1 MANQLTVDELKEE
14 LLKWQETRDF
24 LNREIAAVEQSTTAI
39 SIWMAENKDDMYRA
53 YFALSDALRKKDSAA
68 FDKALDDAG
77 ELAGTVLKT
86 PLTDG
91 KTITEAA
98 EKIFGD
104 EDAKNADKAVYER
117 LSAIPL
123 EFPEH
128 LYTPVETPEEVK
140 TATDTDAPLD
150 AVVEATAKAKIEA
163 EKAEKAEKSSWAS
176 KMWPFG
182 STQKEKPADVMEKI
196 QEVRGELLGLK
207 TSKPFY
213 VNSFFDWLESMHLP
227 PEGRPEVL
235 GDGDYND
242 YLTRTYRNPDYLL
255 RQVYNDCNETL
266 QVIFEEV
273 CENAQAYDSLKSV
286 FTNQDL
292 DHLDAAITRY
302 KDNKEIVKGLLE
314 EMGEPSLVALA
325 LSSFDAGEKR
335 TGAFE
340 VAVDAAP
347 EELTIK
353 DKDGNALTN
362 GTNVFDRVFELVLE
376 KDATLTPEALGY
388 TYEALKR
395 RGKDKDLSAVAL
407 AVVAAVSD
415 EDVKK
420 LISEVQ
426 EQEQEKAAAA
436 AKKQAEA
443 DAKAKAAAE
452 KAAAEAEKA
461 KKEQDANPEQQA
473 APAEGRQ
480 QGPQGQDGQQ
490 GADGQQGQDGQ
501 RAAEKLT
508 PLQIAAQQGN
518 TDIIRMLMAAKD
530 KVDFETQSFP
540 QSSKLTTVLQVTEKD
555 PDKTKAVLH
564 ELFRIMGRDTSAV
577 DFYVDMH
584 TAITEGKTQKT
595 GNLLKNASREMLEEW
610 LLIRSACE
618 PESEHAMDAL
628 LGVAKTEDARASLF
642 QTAVSVGVPPF
653 APEQQNDTKLR
664 KMKERLHALAEKAM
678 ASGKTADIGIY
689 TGTVQFV
696 AANTTRTE
704 FADMISHS
712 TGFQSS
718 LLGKIMKNVDPEGIY
733 GSVQCLKPLEEA
745 FDQKIE
751 MADAFHVAGEGESN
765 KDNAARL
772 FGMADQYAGDYIQS
786 PAGDT
791 ATVLYPEKLSH
802 IYHAY
807 DAVGYFSG
815 AKSGQS
821 EAAINK
827 ENATTYINVLE
838 KRPGYIRIGDDLLR
852 AENWDMMIF
861 NGQYGDLEVFK
872 NGTDKISLSLEE
884 SRVDEVFKAAMD
896 GKDSFVAFQD
906 MLLLDAAT
914 FTTLRYN
921 EAAGEV
927 VFDQDILV
935 SDVTKKEFDALAKA
949 LQEKNDGVYSLDA
962 ENLLINTKKVDGV
975 YTRTL
980 SYYDPDAPADEKE
993 WEELTVELLVNGR
1006 TIFTKDLFGERDYG
1020 LETDISAQ
1028 EQKDAALSAKIAEDI
1043 AARANFENIAEGLT
1057 VNKEAVLAVKSAE
1070 DTGMDTLTVIGSSRY
1085 VLEYLQDVA
1094 EEAPAAAAKNG
1105 SGVAKSFND
1114 ASAGSKFSAAA
1125 EEPQVPRAATKPAR
1139 KSVNWVNADRILK
1152 EPFIEVKGGNF
1163 EVVVHGEEIAMKAA
1177 EKHRA
1182 AVKKTH
1188 TEVFDDFL
1196 CNKDDLCEASIYRG
1210 EAPRVVLKTG
1220 SEDVSVDVNA
1230 EDIKKA
1236 AKALGLKETVLT
1248 EDTSAGKRGKLQQAA
1263 ILHFYRSDKQ
1273 RSISETLR
1281 GLEAQRAA
1289 EKKNKKNAPKA
1300 G

>member
-24 LNREIAAVEQSTTAI
+24 LNREIAAVEASTTAI
-39 SIWMAENKDDMYRA
+39 SIWMAETKDGMYRS
-53 YFALSDALRKKDSAA
+53 YFALSDALRAKDSAA
-68 FDKALDDAG
+68 FEKALDDAG
-77 ELAGTVLKT
+77 ELVGTVLKI
-86 PLTDG
+86 PLDGG

-98 EKIFGD
+98 KKTFNGK
-104 EDAKNADKAVYER
+104 DAGTDDKRVYAR
-117 LSAIPL
+117 LSAIEL

-128 LYTPVETPEEVK
+128 LYTPTETPEAIKV
-140 TATDTDAPLD
+140 ATDSDAPLD

-273 CENAQAYDSLKSV
+273 CENAQAYDSLKAV
-286 FTNQDL
+286 FTGQDL
-292 DHLDAAITRY
+292 DNLGAAIKRY
-302 KDNKEIVKGLLE
+302 KDNKDIVKDLLE

-325 LSSFDAGEKR
+325 LSSFDADVEQR
-335 TGAFE
+335 TSAFH
-340 VAVDAAP
+340 VAIDTAP
-347 EELTIK
+347 EALMIK
-353 DKDGNALTN
+353 DKDGNVLTS
-362 GTNVFDRVFELVLE
+362 GTNVFDRVFDLVLE
-376 KDATLTPEALGY
+376 KDAHLSPMALFY
-388 TYEALKR
+388 TYEALKN
-395 RGKDKDLSAVAL
+395 RGQDEDLSAVAL
-407 AVVAAVSD
+407 AVVDAVSD
-415 EDVKK
+415 KDVKK
-420 LISEVQ
+420 LI
-426 EQEQEKAAAA
+426 
-436 AKKQAEA
+436 A
-443 DAKAKAAAE
+443 DAKKKEESFQKEREEAAE
-452 KAAAEAEKA
+452 KAAAQAKAVAEKEAAA
-461 KKEQDANPEQQA
+461 KAKQEQENPA
-473 APAEGRQ
+473 GEGEQ
-480 QGPQGQDGQQ
+480 QGPQGQDGE
-490 GADGQQGQDGQ
+490 QGQDGQ
-501 RAAEKLT
+501 AGQQDQQGQET
-508 PLQIAAQQGN
+508 PLEQKMRMTPLEYAAQQGSI
-518 TDIIRMLMAAKD
+518 DVIRMLLGAKD

-540 QSSKLTTVLQVTEKD
+540 KSSKLTKVLAETADD
-555 PDKTKAVLH
+555 PEKTKEVLH
-564 ELFRIMGRDTSAV
+564 ALFLITGRKTEAI

-584 TAITEGKTQKT
+584 TAITDGKTKKV
-595 GNLLKNASREMLEEW
+595 GNLLKDVTRERLEEW

-618 PESEHAMDAL
+618 PEAEHAMDAL
-628 LGVAKTEDARASLF
+628 LAVAKTEDARASLF

-653 APEQQNDTKLR
+653 APEQNNDTKLQ
-664 KMKERLHALAEKAM
+664 KMKIRLHELAEKAL
-678 ASGKTADIGIY
+678 ASNKAADLGIY
-689 TGTVQFV
+689 AGTVQFV
-696 AANTTRTE
+696 AANTTRQE
-704 FADMISHS
+704 FAEMISHS

-718 LLGKIMKNVDPEGIY
+718 LLGKIMKNVDPEGVY
-733 GSVQCLKPLEEA
+733 GSVQCLKPLTEA
-745 FDQKIE
+745 FDQQIE
-751 MADAFHVAGEGESN
+751 IADAFYVAGAGESN
-765 KDNAARL
+765 KDNAERL
-772 FGMADQYAGDYIQS
+772 FGMADVYAGDHIES
-786 PAGDT
+786 PAGEM
-791 ATVLYPEKLSH
+791 ASVLYPEKLSH
-802 IYHAY
+802 LYHAY

-815 AKSGQS
+815 GKSGQS

-827 ENATTYINVLE
+827 ENAATYINVLE
-838 KRPGYIRIGDDLLR
+838 KRPGFIRIGDDLLR

-884 SRVDEVFKAAMD
+884 ARVDEVFKAAMD

-914 FTTLRYN
+914 FTTIRYN

-935 SDVTKKEFDALAKA
+935 SDVTKIEFDALRKA
-949 LQEKNDGVYSLDA
+949 LQEKNNGVYSVDS
-962 ENLLINTKKVDGV
+962 ENLLINTSKVDGV

-993 WEELTVELLVNGR
+993 WEESTVELLMNGR
-1006 TIFTKDLFGERDYG
+1006 TIFTKDLFGERDYD

-1028 EQKDAALSAKIAEDI
+1028 EQKDAALSEKIAQDI
-1043 AARANFENIAEGLT
+1043 AARADFENIAAGLA
-1057 VNKEAVLAVKSAE
+1057 VNKKAVLAVKSAE
-1070 DTGMDTLTVIGSSRY
+1070 DTGMDTLTVIGASRY
-1085 VLEYLQDVA
+1085 VLEYLQDDL
-1094 EEAPAAAAKNG
+1094 EETPVAAANDSSAL
-1105 SGVAKSFND
+1105 AKSFKD
-1114 ASAGSKFSAAA
+1114 AAADNASAAA
-1125 EEPQVPRAATKPAR
+1125 EKPAAPQAVAQ
-1139 KSVNWVNADRILK
+1139 KQTKDTINWVNADRLLK
-1152 EPFIEVKGGNF
+1152 EPFIEVKDGRF
-1163 EVVVHGEEIAMKAA
+1163 EVVVHGEEISLKAA
-1177 EKHRA
+1177 EQHRA

-1196 CNKDDLCEASIYRG
+1196 CNKDDLCEVSVYQG

-1236 AKALGLKETVLT
+1236 AKSLGLKDTVLT
-1248 EDTSAGKRGKLQQAA
+1248 ASPLDKKRGKLQQAA
-1263 ILHFYRSDKQ
+1263 VLSFYRSDKQ
-1273 RSISETLR
+1273 RSVNATLQELDAVGGAKR
-1281 GLEAQRAA
+1281 NKSM
-1289 EKKNKKNAPKA
+1289 EKKR
-1300 G
+1300 